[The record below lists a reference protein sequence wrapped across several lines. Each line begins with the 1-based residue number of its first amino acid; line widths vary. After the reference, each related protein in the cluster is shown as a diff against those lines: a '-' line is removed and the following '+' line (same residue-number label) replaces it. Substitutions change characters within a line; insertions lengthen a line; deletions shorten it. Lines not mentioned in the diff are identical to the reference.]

1 MKRNIYLDYF
11 RGFSALAVMLYHYAT
26 RYDMLFGHVG
36 EYPIMVRYGS
46 YGVLVFFLLSGYL
59 TFSRESSIN
68 TRTFLQKR
76 FLRLYPSYW
85 IALTFTAMLTWVYLP
100 ELSVSLKD
108 FLLNFTM
115 VQMYLGAKHVDGAYW
130 TLACELFFYVF
141 VWLICVSRIDSKKA
155 ICGWFVLQTGILLL
169 PDVGAFAMVKKFND
183 LLYFHCF
190 MAGGLISLI
199 EREFQNREKLRSEN
213 VCNLVI
219 YSVLCIFFVSQ
230 QFIAHEAASGFF
242 MIIATGLLGLAVWLY
257 DKGYSL
263 PLGGAIILKP
273 IAWFAAISYPFYLL
287 HQNIGY
293 IIIKRM
299 ESVGMT
305 NEIYLVSPF
314 LIVLGLAYLLHRY
327 VEKPLLK
334 YCNKKF

>member
-1 MKRNIYLDYF
+1 MQRNIYLDYL
-11 RGFSALAVMLYHYAT
+11 RGFSAIAVMLYHYTT
-26 RYDMLFGHVG
+26 RYDMLFGHIG
-36 EYPIMVRYGS
+36 EYPLMARYGS

-59 TFSRESSIN
+59 TFSRDSSIN

-76 FLRLYPSYW
+76 FCRLYPGYW
-85 IALTFTAMLTWVYLP
+85 IALVVTSVLTWSFLS

-108 FLLNFTM
+108 FFLNFSM

-130 TLACELFFYVF
+130 TLSCELFFYVF
-141 VWLICVSRIDSKKA
+141 IWLICVSRIYSKKA
-155 ICGWFVLQTGILLL
+155 ICGWFVLQTGLLLL
-169 PDVGAFAMVKKFND
+169 PDEGSFAMVKKFND

-190 MAGGLISLI
+190 MTGGLISLI
-199 EREFQNREKLRSEN
+199 ERELRNNEKIKSEN
-213 VCNLVI
+213 VCNIAI
-219 YSVLCIFFVSQ
+219 YSILCIFFVSQ
-230 QFIAHEAASGFF
+230 QFIAHESASGYF
-242 MIIATGLLGLAVWLY
+242 MIIATGLLGIAVWLY

-273 IAWFAAISYPFYLL
+273 VAWFATISYPFYLL

-293 IIIKRM
+293 IIINRM

-305 NEIYLVSPF
+305 NEIYLVIPF
-314 LIVLGLAYLLHRY
+314 IIILGLAYLLHTY
-327 VEKPLLK
+327 IENPLLR